1 MKQMFCSKIY
11 AGRAPWAHETI
22 PAGGLSENQITRQ
35 EEIDKCLNCT
45 KKKCNDCL
53 SKSYYIKKK

>member
-22 PAGGLSENQITRQ
+22 PAGGLSEYQITRQ
-35 EEIDKCLNCT
+35 EEINA
-45 KKKCNDCL
+45 
-53 SKSYYIKKK
+53 